1 MNATAPRR
9 DDDTRR
15 RGPATRDPDAA
26 ARARSELRRFVRD
39 AHPDRGGDPEA
50 FAAGLALHRYR
61 LDVAEGRAVPSPRG
75 PAPEVFFYSK
85 QTGLPRLLSALLTA
99 LRSSRRPAPRV
110 R

>member
-1 MNATAPRR
+1 MN
-9 DDDTRR
+9 
-15 RGPATRDPDAA
+15 GPPPPPLGATRSSPEAA

-61 LDVAEGRAVPSPRG
+61 VALAEGRAVPSQRG

-85 QTGLPRLLSALLTA
+85 QTSVGRLLAALLTT
-99 LRSSRRPAPRV
+99 LRPSRRPAPRV